1 MLMYCINEIEVTEL
15 QFRVWLSTVQDI
27 LWTLCVC
34 VCVCVSVCVYV
45 CVSVCLFSKILFS
58 HKIGGNPMNE
68 HV

>member
-1 MLMYCINEIEVTEL
+1 MLRYCINEREVTEL

-27 LWTLCVC
+27 LWILCVC
-34 VCVCVSVCVYV
+34 VCVC
-45 CVSVCLFSKILFS
+45 LFSEILFS